1 MNFIKELK
9 KVEQIVCP
17 TSHVFS
23 DGVYS
28 RTITMP
34 KGTFVVGKKHLTEHL
49 NIISVGKAKV
59 WMDGIIKTVEAPAI
73 INSGKNCRKILL
85 IEEDMLLTT
94 IHVTNETDLDII
106 EKQII
111 SNEEP
116 KELENIIKELQCI

>member
-1 MNFIKELK
+1 
-9 KVEQIVCP
+9 
-17 TSHVFS
+17 
-23 DGVYS
+23 
-28 RTITMP
+28 MP

-59 WMDGIIKTVEAPAI
+59 WMNGIIKTVEAPAI

-85 IEEDMLLTT
+85 IEEDMLWTT